1 MQVKENKNQQ
11 KPTARAQNENPESK
25 TPNASKR
32 KQKSTAQAL
41 NENPESK
48 TPNASKRKQKPT
60 KTNRPSPK

>member
-1 MQVKENKNQQ
+1 MQFSLRSIEIQTNF
-11 KPTARAQNENPESK
+11 TESK

-32 KQKSTAQAL
+32 KQKPTARAL